1 MPEDVQKR
9 ARRIQDVVYVKKWM
23 RTRHAIMLTKN
34 LITILMLK
42 MIRIRGDGVLT
53 KGVYHHQ
60 SAAQA
65 KQVKTITKM
74 WKI

>member
-1 MPEDVQKR
+1 
-9 ARRIQDVVYVKKWM
+9 
-23 RTRHAIMLTKN
+23 
-34 LITILMLK
+34 

-65 KQVKTITKM
+65 KQVKMITKM
-74 WKI
+74 LKLGNSSCEYQFCVTTGRHESSRGLQMMMEHRNNQ